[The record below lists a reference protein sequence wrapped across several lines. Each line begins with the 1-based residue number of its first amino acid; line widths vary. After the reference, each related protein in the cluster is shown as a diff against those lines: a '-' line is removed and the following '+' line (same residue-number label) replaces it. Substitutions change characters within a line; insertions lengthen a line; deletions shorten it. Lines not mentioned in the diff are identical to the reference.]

1 MFNSKLDWARY
12 STLKIVII
20 VSYNF
25 FYFSKWTTSIKQK
38 KKPTEPF
45 ALKESTVDNSNYLQL
60 INMTIK
66 DDLTH

>member
-20 VSYNF
+20 VSYKF
-25 FYFSKWTTSIKQK
+25 FYFSMWTTSIKQK
-38 KKPTEPF
+38 KKPTQPL
-45 ALKESTVDNSNYLQL
+45 ALKESTADNSNYLQL

-66 DDLTH
+66 YDLTH